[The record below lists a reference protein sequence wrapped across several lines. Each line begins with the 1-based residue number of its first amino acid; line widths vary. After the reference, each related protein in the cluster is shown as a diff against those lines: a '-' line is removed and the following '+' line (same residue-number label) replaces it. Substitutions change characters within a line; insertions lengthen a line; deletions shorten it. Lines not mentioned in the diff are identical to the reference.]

1 MREFK
6 VVRFMPRRSAAPPG
20 PPILPL
26 VSLSTRMMCSRSMSS
41 RAEEVEG
48 EPVSAGTGSNAG
60 TLQDRSGGKNHR
72 ALDDVF
78 QFANISWP

>member
-6 VVRFMPRRSAAPPG
+6 VVRFMPSRSAAPPG

-48 EPVSAGTGSNAG
+48 AQPLPA
-60 TLQDRSGGKNHR
+60 R
-72 ALDDVF
+72 A
-78 QFANISWP
+78 QMRESSRPARWKE